1 MANNYICVH
10 APKSPEAIE
19 ALLELFPQME
29 RTAVQTAIAA
39 LDGMESLLGSPS
51 EMAFCLRRRLCVL
64 DSDVRIAI
72 ASNPDAAFFAAR
84 GLSGITII
92 PPGREAEVLAPLPL
106 DLLTADPD
114 TLNTLHQWGLRTFRD
129 LAALPENGLV
139 ARLGPGASRLW
150 RLARGEESR
159 ALRICRDPTIFE
171 ETIDLDYEIQQIE
184 PLLFLL
190 ARKLN
195 ALCMR
200 LTEHGVA
207 TCELTLALNGKTRV
221 YRLPVPT
228 RNPRTFL
235 KLIQLDLET
244 HPTGESVSRIVL
256 RAASVDPRPA
266 QSGLFSPPRPEPE
279 KLAIT
284 LARVGAIVG
293 PQNAGVPEVLNT
305 HRSDAFRIL
314 PLSPGKRRP
323 HPRIS
328 HEGADAYFPRAL
340 RRYRPPKPCD
350 WPVIQRKAIRISGPW
365 RTSGE
370 WWTPQPWDRDEYDVT
385 FPGGM
390 LCLIFRDNRTGLW
403 FLEGQYD

>member
-1 MANNYICVH
+1 M
-10 APKSPEAIE
+10 E
-19 ALLELFPQME
+19 ALAEVLPQME
-29 RTAVQTAIAA
+29 RTAVHTAIGA
-39 LDGMESLLGSPS
+39 LDGMESLLGPPS
-51 EMAFCLRRRLCVL
+51 EMASFLRRRLCVW
-64 DSDVRIAI
+64 DSDVRIAV
-72 ASNPDAAFFAAR
+72 ASNPDAAFFAAH
-84 GLSGITII
+84 GFPGITVI
-92 PPGREAEVLAPLPL
+92 PPGKEAEVLAPLPL
-106 DLLTADPD
+106 KLLPADPGI
-114 TLNTLHQWGLRTFRD
+114 LNTLRQWGLRTFRD

-139 ARLGPGASRLW
+139 ARLGPDASRLW
-150 RLARGEESR
+150 RLARGEQTR
-159 ALRICRDPTIFE
+159 ALRICRSPTIFE
-171 ETIDLDYEIQQIE
+171 ETIDLDYEIEQIE

-195 ALCMR
+195 ALCER

-235 KLIQLDLET
+235 KLIQLDLEA
-244 HPTGESVSRIVL
+244 HPAGESVSRIVL
-256 RAASVDPRPA
+256 RAAPADPRPA

-284 LARVGAIVG
+284 LARIGAIVG
-293 PQNAGVPEVLNT
+293 PQNAGVSEVLNT

-314 PLSPGKRRP
+314 PPSPAQRRS
-323 HPRIS
+323 HSQIS
-328 HEGADAYFPRAL
+328 REVEGSYFFSRAL

-350 WPVIQRKAIRISGPW
+350 WPVIQRRAIRISGPW

-385 FPGGM
+385 LPGGT

-403 FLEGQYD
+403 FLDGQYD